1 MFVPDVRRDL
11 VPTVSVVGDD
21 FCFPY
26 LVDLAVKKKVG
37 FSTKHIDVL
46 DDNGALLV
54 QVDGGFWQFNKT
66 RTMLH
71 SLGFPIITMR
81 RTKGIWMQQEWTVHR
96 GESSDGSDLLY
107 TVRKSHSFQ
116 LKTRLQVFLATN
128 LTAQIC
134 DFRVI
139 GSYISQSFKV
149 YRGDT
154 LMAEVKE
161 RFTMGGRLGNERF
174 EARIYPGVD
183 YAFIVSLLVILNEI
197 DF

>member
-1 MFVPDVRRDL
+1 MFVPEVRGF
-11 VPTVSVVGDD
+11 VPTVSIVGDD

-37 FSTKHIDVL
+37 FSAKHIEVL
-46 DDNGALLV
+46 DDNGSLLV

-66 RTMLH
+66 RTMHH
-71 SLGFPIITMR
+71 SLGFPIITL
-81 RTKGIWMQQEWTVHR
+81 RTKGIWLQQQWTVHR
-96 GESSDGSDLLY
+96 GEGLDGSDLLY

-116 LKTRLQVFLATN
+116 LKTRLEVFLATN
-128 LTAQIC
+128 LTGEIC
-134 DFRVI
+134 DFRVV

-149 YRGDT
+149 YKGQT

-161 RFTMGGRLGNERF
+161 RFTLGGRKF

-183 YAFIVSLLVILNEI
+183 YAFIVSLLVILNET